1 MLFTLEK
8 LVYKVVK
15 QMQTLLSDE
24 LTHKLFE
31 LYQYEQARGCDS
43 LYPIPCIST
52 SRPTGA
58 TSYALYPVSVR
69 AGPRVRLHSIVAECS
84 LCEPHTVNP
93 KP

>member
-31 LYQYEQARGCDS
+31 LYQYEQARGCALFLQKPVGGAHVLAAACSRVEGCKSRLAGMHPS
-43 LYPIPCIST
+43 LN
-52 SRPTGA
+52 
-58 TSYALYPVSVR
+58 YPVCGADMHCSCI
-69 AGPRVRLHSIVAECS
+69 RVRI
-84 LCEPHTVNP
+84 
-93 KP
+93 

>member
-31 LYQYEQARGCDS
+31 LYQYEQARGCNTDH
-43 LYPIPCIST
+43 CST
-52 SRPTGA
+52 AILETLSRDKLHTGDNLA
-58 TSYALYPVSVR
+58 
-69 AGPRVRLHSIVAECS
+69 AGGFS
-84 LCEPHTVNP
+84 
-93 KP
+93 